1 MIYVFL
7 CRTKNKIHFDYN
19 FSKLKL
25 TKERYIIKLIN
36 IMFYGDL
43 EMNHTRLGFLFSVG
57 FILLLSGCQ
66 GSESSLTALPY
77 EGEVKINGK
86 PISGAMV
93 VFHSKNT
100 GDQIVSPSGTTDGA
114 GKFRLTSN
122 KEFDGAPA
130 GDYAVTIT
138 WFKPVTTGDK
148 VREGDGIVR
157 NFLPAYLANPQTSG
171 LVASVQKDL
180 SQTKSFDL
188 RFQR

>member
-1 MIYVFL
+1 MN
-7 CRTKNKIHFDYN
+7 RT
-19 FSKLKL
+19 S
-25 TKERYIIKLIN
+25 
-36 IMFYGDL
+36 
-43 EMNHTRLGFLFSVG
+43 LGFLFSFG
-57 FILLLSGCQ
+57 FTLLLSGCQ
-66 GSESSLTALPY
+66 GTESSPALPY

-86 PISGAMV
+86 PISGATV
-93 VFHSKNT
+93 IFHSKKT
-100 GDQIVSPSGTTDGA
+100 GDQEVSPSGTTDEN

-138 WFKPVTTGDK
+138 WFKSIIPAAK
-148 VREGDGIVR
+148 AREGDESIR
-157 NFLPAYLANPQTSG
+157 NFLPAYLANPETSG

>member
-1 MIYVFL
+1 MQV
-7 CRTKNKIHFDYN
+7 
-19 FSKLKL
+19 
-25 TKERYIIKLIN
+25 
-36 IMFYGDL
+36 
-43 EMNHTRLGFLFSVG
+43 MNRTRLGFLFSFG
-57 FILLLSGCQ
+57 FTLLLSGCQ
-66 GSESSLTALPY
+66 GTESSPALPY

-93 VFHSKNT
+93 VFHSKKT
-100 GDQIVSPSGTTDGA
+100 GEQVVSPSGTTDET

-130 GDYAVTIT
+130 GEYAVTIT
-138 WFKPVTTGDK
+138 WFKPVTPGNK
-148 VREGDGIVR
+148 VREGDGVVQ
-157 NFLPAYLANPQTSG
+157 NYLPAYLANPQTSG